1 VTPSDAPSDTAAEE
15 RAPNERPAPTDSS
28 EPSNATDQARSHEA
42 GAAGSASAE
51 VAGAREGV
59 QHRRRRR
66 RRRRSG
72 PPPGAMRQM
81 AEAGA
86 DAPATEATGNPTAA
100 ETPESGEGGAQRQTL
115 HLRHWRRR
123 HRRARPMPRLGSA
136 EGGGALAGE
145 SATGDETT
153 NGSNNVTGGQQVP
166 GEVTPMRPRHRRRR
180 TRYPLVER
188 ASGADGEP
196 TTAEGAPAEA
206 GAEMPT
212 RPLGTRPPRS
222 RNRRRRRRPNEA
234 AANAAAPAG
243 QGAPRREGEERSPDR
258 GSDRAP
264 RKHQHDRER
273 ERDRGARDGAGRP
286 DRRDDRRGS
295 QREGQRDRGRR
306 GPPGRERGRGMSERK
321 APPKLYSFDSVVD
334 RGFEDVEGEG
344 ETKRVH
350 WTIVKRTTADQIS
363 RKPMS
368 AVYVLQRDGDD
379 TEFPNL
385 GAARSAV
392 NKTIVHPE
400 KLTRSKEEYAAEKSA
415 KR

>member
-1 VTPSDAPSDTAAEE
+1 MHQT
-15 RAPNERPAPTDSS
+15 
-28 EPSNATDQARSHEA
+28 
-42 GAAGSASAE
+42 
-51 VAGAREGV
+51 
-59 QHRRRRR
+59 
-66 RRRRSG
+66 
-72 PPPGAMRQM
+72 

-86 DAPATEATGNPTAA
+86 GAPTTEGVAGNPAAA
-100 ETPESGEGGAQRQTL
+100 ETADSGEGGAQRQTL

-136 EGGGALAGE
+136 EGGGAPAGE
-145 SATGDETT
+145 SSAGDDTT
-153 NGSNNVTGGQQVP
+153 NGSDNAAGGQQAP
-166 GEVTPMRPRHRRRR
+166 DESTPTRPRHRRRR
-180 TRYPLVER
+180 ARYPLVER
-188 ASGADGEP
+188 PSGTDGEP
-196 TTAEGAPAEA
+196 TAAEGAPAEA

-222 RNRRRRRRPNEA
+222 RNRRRRRRPNDA
-234 AANAAAPAG
+234 AANGAAPAG
-243 QGAPRREGEERSPDR
+243 QSAPRREGEERSPDR
-258 GSDRAP
+258 SDRAP
-264 RKHQHDRER
+264 HNREHD
-273 ERDRGARDGAGRP
+273 RDRGARDGTGRH

-306 GPPGRERGRGMSERK
+306 GPPGRERGRGLPERK

-334 RGFEDVEGEG
+334 RGFEDVEEEG

-368 AVYVLQRDGDD
+368 AVYVLQRDGND